1 MMFNLLMPKQFKTAA
16 LLFSLA
22 ACASTG
28 PKVIERA
35 DALSSAPEWASV
47 TRGAYEKDGKHYFLG
62 YITLNEGASKSAAMN
77 MADEKALSEPM
88 RAIVKEF
95 LDQNQVGEA
104 VNQGDAVGQRVIS
117 ATRGYRPPM
126 PGLYI
131 SNRYW
136 ETVMVPTADGKS
148 RIELRVY
155 SLAGIPSSE
164 YSEAKKAALQNLSG
178 NNEVKK
184 ILDDVGARQRDAV
197 VGGNQSNA
205 GNAANK

>member
-1 MMFNLLMPKQFKTAA
+1 MIRSFKNARLAITTLPLA
-16 LLFSLA
+16 LY
-22 ACASTG
+22 ACVSTG

-35 DALSSAPEWASV
+35 DYLSSAPEWASV
-47 TRGAYEKDGKHYFLG
+47 TRGAYEKDGKHFFLG

-88 RAIVKEF
+88 RSIVKEF
-95 LDQNQVGEA
+95 LDQNQVGES

-117 ATRGYRPPM
+117 AARGYRPPM
-126 PGLYI
+126 PGLHVT
-131 SNRYW
+131 NRYW
-136 ETVMVPTADGKS
+136 ETVMVPTADGKP

-164 YSEAKKAALQNLSG
+164 YAEAKRAAMQNLNR

-184 ILDDVGARQRDAV
+184 ILDDVGAKQRDALN
-197 VGGNQSNA
+197 G
-205 GNAANK
+205 K

>member
-1 MMFNLLMPKQFKTAA
+1 MFGYSQLKRFGA
-16 LLFSLA
+16 LSVSMALY

-35 DALSSAPEWASV
+35 DSLSSAPDWASV
-47 TRGAYEKDGKHYFLG
+47 TKGAYEKEGKHFFLG

-95 LDQNQVGEA
+95 LDQNQVGES

-126 PGLYI
+126 PGLHI
-131 SNRYW
+131 TNRYW
-136 ETVMVPTADGKS
+136 ETVMVPTVDGKP

-164 YSEAKKAALQNLSG
+164 YAEAKKAALQNLSG

-197 VGGNQSNA
+197 LGGSKSESGSASN
-205 GNAANK
+205 K

>member
-1 MMFNLLMPKQFKTAA
+1 MLIQFSFIQCAV
-16 LLFSLA
+16 LA
-22 ACASTG
+22 VPLILSACASTG

-47 TRGAYEKDGKHYFLG
+47 TRSAHEKDGKHFFLG

-95 LDQNQVGEA
+95 LDQNQVGES

-126 PGLYI
+126 PGLHI
-131 SNRYW
+131 ANRYW
-136 ETVMVPTADGKS
+136 ETVMVPTADGKQ

-155 SLAGIPSSE
+155 SLAGIPSNE
-164 YSEAKKAALQNLSG
+164 YADAKKAALQNLSG

-197 VGGNQSNA
+197 LGGNKSEASSTSN
-205 GNAANK
+205 K

>member
-1 MMFNLLMPKQFKTAA
+1 MARYFSWIRCSA
-16 LLFSLA
+16 LAVPLIMS

-35 DALSSAPEWASV
+35 DSLSSAPEWASV
-47 TRGAYEKDGKHYFLG
+47 TRSAHEKEGKHFFLG

-95 LDQNQVGEA
+95 LDQNQVGES

-126 PGLYI
+126 PGLHI
-131 SNRYW
+131 ANRYW
-136 ETVMVPTADGKS
+136 ETVMVPTAEGKQ

-155 SLAGIPSSE
+155 SLAAIPSTE
-164 YSEAKKAALQNLSG
+164 YAEAKRAALQNLSG

-184 ILDDVGARQRDAV
+184 ILDDVGARQRDAIL
-197 VGGNQSNA
+197 GGGKSEA
-205 GNAANK
+205 GNASNK

>member
-1 MMFNLLMPKQFKTAA
+1 MFGQFLRLKSSLLA
-16 LLFSLA
+16 LPFVLS

-35 DALSSAPEWASV
+35 DALGSAPEWASV
-47 TRGAYEKDGKHYFLG
+47 TRGAYEKEGKHFFLG
-62 YITLNEGASKSAAMN
+62 YITLNDGASKSAAMN

-95 LDQNQVGEA
+95 LDQNQVGES

-126 PGLYI
+126 PGLHI
-131 SNRYW
+131 ANRYW
-136 ETVMVPTADGKS
+136 ETVMVPSADGKQ

-155 SLAGIPSSE
+155 SLAGIPSNE
-164 YSEAKKAALQNLSG
+164 YAEAKKAALQNLSG

-184 ILDDVGARQRDAV
+184 ILDDVGARQREAV
-197 VGGNQSNA
+197 LGGNKSEANGTSN
-205 GNAANK
+205 K

>member
-1 MMFNLLMPKQFKTAA
+1 MLIQFSFIQCAV
-16 LLFSLA
+16 LA
-22 ACASTG
+22 VPLILSACASTG

-47 TRGAYEKDGKHYFLG
+47 TRSAHEKDGKHFFLG

-95 LDQNQVGEA
+95 LDQNQVGES
-104 VNQGDAVGQRVIS
+104 VNQGDTVGQRVIS

-126 PGLYI
+126 PGLHI
-131 SNRYW
+131 ANRYW
-136 ETVMVPTADGKS
+136 ETVMVPTADGKQ

-155 SLAGIPSSE
+155 SLAGIPSNE
-164 YSEAKKAALQNLSG
+164 YADAKKAALQNLSG

-197 VGGNQSNA
+197 LGGNKSEASSTSN
-205 GNAANK
+205 K